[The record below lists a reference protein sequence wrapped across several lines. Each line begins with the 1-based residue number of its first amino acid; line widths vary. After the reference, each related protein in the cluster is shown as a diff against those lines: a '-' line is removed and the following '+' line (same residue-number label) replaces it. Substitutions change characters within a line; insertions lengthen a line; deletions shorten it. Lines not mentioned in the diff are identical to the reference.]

1 MAPLTTGRSSLTLVA
16 VLAGVLAAAGAI
28 LLPNPAPLHA
38 QVVAGTVLEE
48 TTGRYLV
55 GARVTLLDAQDVVH
69 ATELADSLG
78 QFALQVPR
86 AGSWILSV
94 QLLGYEPLVTEAI
107 PVDPAE
113 MVVVEI
119 TLAVDAIPLEP
130 LVVKTRRSMR
140 SPDIQAFY
148 DRRDRAGR
156 SGFGNFVARDE
167 IERGGATRPTDLV
180 RSMAGVRIVRGVPG
194 RGAGI
199 RMAGGCVPAIFIDGM
214 RINRVS
220 LHDSLDD
227 YVTTL
232 DIEGIE
238 VYRGPT
244 SQVGALH
251 DPSGCG
257 LVAVWTRRGEPHPGS
272 GIGWR
277 KMLTVGAILA
287 VIIFILN

>member
-1 MAPLTTGRSSLTLVA
+1 MAPLTAGRSSRALVG
-16 VLAGVLAAAGAI
+16 VLAGALAAAGVT

-55 GARVTLLDAQDVVH
+55 GARVTLFDAQGTAHGAEV
-69 ATELADSLG
+69 ADSLG
-78 QFALQVPR
+78 QFALRVPH
-86 AGSWILSV
+86 AASWTLSV
-94 QLLGYEPLVTEAI
+94 QLVGYEPLVTEPI
-107 PVDPAE
+107 PVDAAE

-119 TLAVDAIPLEP
+119 TLAVDAIPLAP
-130 LVVKTRRSMR
+130 LVVMTRRSMR

-148 DRRDRAGR
+148 DRKERAGR
-156 SGFGNFVARDE
+156 SGFGNFVAREE

-180 RSMAGVRIVRGVPG
+180 RSMAGVRIVRGAPG

-199 RMAGGCVPAIFIDGM
+199 RMAGGCIPAIFIDGM
-214 RINRVS
+214 PINRTS
-220 LHDSLDD
+220 INDSLDD

-244 SQVGALH
+244 SQLGSLH
-251 DPSGCG
+251 DPNGCG
-257 LVAVWTRRGEPHPGS
+257 LVAVWTRRGEPQPGT
-272 GIGWR
+272 GVGWR
-277 KMLTVGAILA
+277 KMLTAGAILA
-287 VIIFILN
+287 AIFFILN